1 MKIAIITSGGDAPG
15 MNACIRSI
23 VRYSVHNGIEVCGF
37 YRGYQGILDDDYV
50 CLDRRSVSNIIQH
63 GGTFLQTDRCLD
75 FLKKECRIK
84 AGEILKSHGVDSLI
98 VIGGDGSFQ
107 GASALTKDTGINVV
121 GIPGTIDNDLAYT
134 DFTLGFDTAVNT
146 VLDAINKLRDT
157 MQSHN
162 KVTVVEVM
170 GRRCGDLALHAGITG
185 GAEYILVPEVKFSA
199 KAVADGVLKSS
210 TSGKKSNLIVIA
222 EGAGKMEDFCAE
234 FTKYSDIVPRQSRLG
249 HIQRGGSPTY
259 KDRLLATRFGIEAVN
274 AVMKGET
281 NRVIGIRGNKIIDED
296 IQKALSKKK
305 RFDKK
310 LYLNASA
317 LS

>member
-23 VRYSVHNGIEVCGF
+23 VRYSIHNGIEVCGF

-50 CLDRRSVSNIIQH
+50 ELNRRSVSNVIQH

-75 FLKKECRIK
+75 FLKRECRLQ
-84 AGEILKSHGVDSLI
+84 AGETLKNHGVNALI
-98 VIGGDGSFQ
+98 VIGGDGSFR
-107 GASALTKDTGINVV
+107 GASALAEDTGVSVI

-134 DFTLGFDTAVNT
+134 DFTLGFDTAVNNI
-146 VLDAINKLRDT
+146 LDAINKLRDT

-170 GRRCGDLALHAGITG
+170 GRRCGDLALHSGVTG

-199 KAVADGVLKSS
+199 KEVADGVLKSS
-210 TSGKKSNLIVIA
+210 ALGKKSNLIVIA
-222 EGAGKMEDFCAE
+222 EGAGKMEDFCRE
-234 FTKYSDIVPRQSRLG
+234 FTKYSGIVPRQSRLG
-249 HIQRGGSPTY
+249 HIQRGGAPTY
-259 KDRLLATRFGIEAVN
+259 KDRLLATEFGIEAVN
-274 AVMKGET
+274 AAMRGET
-281 NRVIGIRGNKIIDED
+281 NRVIGIRNGKIVDVD
-296 IQKALSKKK
+296 IQIALGKKK
-305 RFDKK
+305 RFNKK
-310 LYLNASA
+310 LYRNGMA